1 MEKDKLVPDEL
12 ALSPDLKKEID
23 NIKEIIRSTLVEFHN
38 NDFRKYISNYKK
50 YLQFTGERLFWIEDW
65 QTNTDYPMVS
75 SVVDTMFGNI
85 FDFWYQFWLNDSTL
99 RRLCN
104 EAFDFRWAWKEAFRD
119 ITKEVLI
126 TGKAFAKDY
135 LIKEKVS
142 DTFWWQKVEM
152 TIKVPSIQYV
162 SVFDVLYD
170 RSKWLK
176 NSPFQI
182 VRTFMTWDAITAKYG
197 SFFDDKT
204 LPKFKSLIK
213 NAKDQSWYR
222 FSMYDYNPVKMLT
235 SVAQNYNA
243 WDKDKKNIFDLPF
256 VTGKT
261 INQYTTDN
269 TIGNEDKNN
278 YFLPSEQS
286 NYEVID
292 YSAWGKRY
300 VFANGLLIWFWKKE
314 RWIGELHEANF
325 SAIPGTGSSNGV
337 ADNLGWLQDIQASLW
352 NAFIDNI
359 KLILGPMFKVS
370 WNTPI
375 GKNWTIDFKKFRAI
389 RTTGQNDIEKI
400 QLWVTDFAP
409 MNFMQMVQSVSEQRS
424 WVNNYVMGWQWT
436 IERVSWGIDMK
447 YNQYKSKLTPITDSI
462 DQMMGWMARCW
473 VNWWFKYFTREE
485 LKELWVTVEEV
496 YDDNN
501 KFVTFNINGTDI
513 KTIIDERNITFSY
526 NSLYRLTKENS
537 RSDLKEAFPFILQ
550 YAPDKLNMEEMVK
563 VLSWMDFDP
572 DNIIKKQEPT
582 VPTWSVPPTAPT
594 QDPMQ
599 VSQEWQ
605 WQMSDDEILQQ
616 VMQAVS

>member
-12 ALSPDLKKEID
+12 ALSPDLRKEID
-23 NIKEIIRSTLVEFHN
+23 NIKEIIRSILVEFHN

-142 DTFWWQKVEM
+142 DTFWWQKVDM
-152 TIKVPSIQYV
+152 TIKVPSIQYI

-197 SFFDDKT
+197 SFFDDEN
-204 LPKFKSLIK
+204 LPKFKSIIK

-292 YSAWGKRY
+292 YSAGGKRY

-375 GKNWTIDFKKFRAI
+375 GKNGTIDFKKFRAI

-582 VPTWSVPPTAPT
+582 VPTWSVPPTIPT